1 MDSLP
6 AKRIKGTMIK
16 EGSDSNICN
25 CRSLAPLKMVSRDPS
40 IGEMAKPGKEVTM
53 DMETLKVLSVVILV
67 IRQAIMKTP
76 VVLSPAK

>member
-1 MDSLP
+1 M
-6 AKRIKGTMIK
+6 T
-16 EGSDSNICN
+16 
-25 CRSLAPLKMVSRDPS
+25 RSLLTVSLDLQVLRFLLTVGTKMNFS
-40 IGEMAKPGKEVTM
+40 EVTM